1 LSWYELVAVA
11 WHLPEAIA
19 ASVRPRFAERAIS
32 KEGNRAA
39 GRSGRQRLTSSKEC
53 VSVRVTIKSAC
64 LAIGLICLSLPVLGQ
79 APAQQGVAAAATPA
93 AAPVTKIGVI
103 DIGYIFDNHP
113 TMKDQ
118 VASIKAQIK
127 MAEDEINKR
136 RESVLEE
143 LKSLKSYQE
152 NSAEFKQ
159 KEEQIAQLESQLKLD
174 FSRKQKEFAEAEAKV
189 IFDTYK
195 QIEMVTKA
203 WAEYNQIGIVF
214 RYSRMEMD
222 PKAPMTVS
230 AGINKNVVY
239 FNSTLD
245 LTDPILAYL
254 RQQQGATAAGSG
266 ARAAAAP
273 ATGAIRK

>member
-1 LSWYELVAVA
+1 
-11 WHLPEAIA
+11 
-19 ASVRPRFAERAIS
+19 
-32 KEGNRAA
+32 
-39 GRSGRQRLTSSKEC
+39 
-53 VSVRVTIKSAC
+53 VRVTIKSAC
-64 LAIGLICLSLPVLGQ
+64 LAIGLICLSLPVWGQ
-79 APAQQGVAAAATPA
+79 APAQQGAPAAAAPA

-118 VASIKAQIK
+118 VAAIKAQIK

-254 RQQQGATAAGSG
+254 RQQQGATAAANG
-266 ARAAAAP
+266 ARAATAP
-273 ATGAIRK
+273 ATGTIRK